1 MLVNYFFLS
10 CEALSDLLT
19 QTDSLST
26 ECTSGLYRILTIK
39 LKIHHTPKQKVNRRG
54 EKSGGGHTTLQSNFC
69 LTVRIKTPV
78 FDLTVG
84 FFFFLKLYWVDKG
97 IKTFDPAH
105 PPYTLYTSVY
115 ILHVCTYRCI

>member
-26 ECTSGLYRILTIK
+26 ECTSDLYRILTIK

-54 EKSGGGHTTLQSNFC
+54 KKAVEDIQRYN
-69 LTVRIKTPV
+69 RIS
-78 FDLTVG
+78 
-84 FFFFLKLYWVDKG
+84 
-97 IKTFDPAH
+97 I
-105 PPYTLYTSVY
+105 
-115 ILHVCTYRCI
+115 

>member
-26 ECTSGLYRILTIK
+26 ECTSGLCGILTIK

-54 EKSGGGHTTLQSNFC
+54 KKAVEDIQRYN
-69 LTVRIKTPV
+69 RIS
-78 FDLTVG
+78 
-84 FFFFLKLYWVDKG
+84 
-97 IKTFDPAH
+97 I
-105 PPYTLYTSVY
+105 
-115 ILHVCTYRCI
+115 